1 MQVEVKLEK
10 STFDDLAE
18 MSIPLSGETANDV
31 IVRLIGLSKT
41 PQSRTKRKT
50 KKIGRAIKSLIR
62 QGCTNQTIFDIV
74 TIDFPTTR
82 IKTPGE
88 ISHYRSVMKKE
99 ARDKRRK
106 KKR

>member
-1 MQVEVKLEK
+1 MQVEVMIEK

-18 MSIPLSGETANDV
+18 MSDLLSGETANDV
-31 IVRLIGLSKT
+31 IVRLIELSKT
-41 PQSRTKRKT
+41 PKSRKRP

-62 QGCTNQTIFDIV
+62 QGRTNEAIFDIV
-74 TIDFPTTR
+74 LGDFPTTR

-99 ARDKRRK
+99 ARDKRK
-106 KKR
+106 AKKR